1 MPLSPWSMRFARS
14 TLRAIIV
21 GAFLCSAGLAGAKP
35 FVIVLPYTT
44 PPPVPD
50 SIIELADKLG
60 FYKQTGVDVQFLHVI
75 QTPSALASMKSG
87 AADMANVATGSVL
100 ELIARGQMKLR
111 GVISSDKALPFVIAA
126 KKQYSSI
133 AQLAGKSFGVAS
145 VGSTDYS
152 VSRVVLSKLGIDLG
166 SMQFVA
172 LGAPQVRA
180 QALLAGRIDSTAFS
194 IGVWTS
200 IEDKSKVGLLLD
212 QEAYY
217 AAAPYVTQLDVVT
230 EETARNRSA
239 EVAAVVRALILAS
252 RAVAKDP
259 SIWVEAMVQARPDMK
274 REDLIEIAKSY
285 RHSWSVNGGLNLS
298 NIGLTTDMLYQA
310 PDMKDLARIHPADW
324 VDTHFV
330 DNVLADIGVDSNMD
344 STGR

>member
-1 MPLSPWSMRFARS
+1 MPLSPWFARFARS
-14 TLRAIIV
+14 TLRAITL
-21 GAFLCSAGLAGAKP
+21 GAFVCAADLAGAKP

-50 SIIELADKLG
+50 SIIELADALG
-60 FYKQTGVDVQFLHVI
+60 FYKQTGVEVQFLHVI

-126 KKQYSSI
+126 KKPYSSI

-152 VSRVVLSKLGIDLG
+152 VSRVVLSKLGVDLG

-172 LGAPQVRA
+172 LGPPQVRA

-200 IEDKSKVGLLLD
+200 IEDKSKVSLLLD
-212 QEAYY
+212 QESYY

-230 EETARNRSA
+230 EETARTRA
-239 EVAAVVRALILAS
+239 ADVQAVVRALILAS
-252 RAVAKDP
+252 RTVAKDP
-259 SIWVEAMVQARPDMK
+259 SIWVEAMVRARPDMK
-274 REDLIEIAKSY
+274 REDLTEIAKSY
-285 RHSWSVNGGLNLS
+285 RHSWSVNGGLNLT
-298 NIGLTTDMLYQA
+298 NIGLTTDMLYEA
-310 PDMKDLARIHPADW
+310 PEMKELARLQPADW
-324 VDTHFV
+324 VDTRFV
-330 DNVLADIGVDSNMD
+330 DKVLAETGVDPEMD
-344 STGR
+344 LIGR